1 MPKTFFNNYKPQ
13 IMKKHPAKK
22 GDDQKMRIKLDP
34 KTSMFF
40 GQLVHHG
47 LAKFKVDPDMDED
60 EVHAAFQKGKGKTK
74 GGKLI
79 VHAKAAF
86 VFIADDEDE

>member
-1 MPKTFFNNYKPQ
+1 
-13 IMKKHPAKK
+13 MKKQSAKAANN
-22 GDDQKMRIKLDP
+22 QKIRVKLDP

-47 LAKFKVDPDMDED
+47 LAKFSVDPDMHED
-60 EVHAAFQKGKGKTK
+60 EVHAAFQKDQS

-79 VHAKAAF
+79 VHARSAF
-86 VFIADDEDE
+86 VFTDDDD

>member
-1 MPKTFFNNYKPQ
+1 
-13 IMKKHPAKK
+13 MKKQPLKK
-22 GDDQKMRIKLDP
+22 SDDQKMRIKLDP

-60 EVHAAFQKGKGKTK
+60 EVHAAFQKKNKGK